1 MNDSLRLIYEIL
13 TRFLD
18 FMFSAYIFD
27 GVSLGMVLLLV
38 GLFIV
43 LLGYIVA
50 IPKMRVG
57 DYRPT
62 VTTSRSY
69 NTTDGRHVTIS
80 NSRRM

>member
-27 GVSLGMVLLLV
+27 GVSLGMILLIV

-50 IPKMRVG
+50 IPKMHVG
-57 DYRPT
+57 NRT
-62 VTTSRSY
+62 HSMMERIRENESK
-69 NTTDGRHVTIS
+69 GK
-80 NSRRM
+80 